1 MEHLMLIERHGSI
14 VAGIGR
20 VPPLDHPWVR
30 FATTDD
36 APQRGGMSQQVF
48 EPTPTPARMR
58 WGEKPLTGAGLGAAG
73 ACWPQRI
80 TCVAAPDVR
89 WPQCA

>member
-20 VPPLDHPWVR
+20 VSALDHPGVR
-30 FATTDD
+30 FATTAD

-48 EPTPTPARMR
+48 EPPLTQARMR
-58 WGEKPLTGAGLGAAG
+58 WGGK
-73 ACWPQRI
+73 
-80 TCVAAPDVR
+80 APDWGWARRSSCMLATKDTVR
-89 WPQCA
+89 GGT